1 MLKKF
6 LLMMLLSVSTFAFRI
21 SDTDLDLKVK
31 VKEKKEK
38 EFTLKNDSNYI
49 LRYELSLEDN
59 TNEVKV
65 IPSTLLVPAFGE
77 KSFRVL
83 VRGETQGEKKYFL
96 ILDENPINLEKKGST
111 AKVKMKYRI
120 EQKYVVE

>member
-1 MLKKF
+1 MVKKIF
-6 LLMMLLSVSTFAFRI
+6 LFMMLSISVFAFRI
-21 SDTDLDLKVK
+21 SETDLDLKVS
-31 VKEKKEK
+31 VNEKKEK
-38 EFTLKNDSNYI
+38 EFTLKNDNNYI
-49 LRYELSLEDN
+49 LRYELSLEDS

-65 IPSTLLVPAFGE
+65 IPSTLLVPAYGE

-83 VRGETQGEKKYFL
+83 VRGESKGEKRFFL
-96 ILDENPINLEKKGST
+96 VLDENPISLEQKGST

>member
-1 MLKKF
+1 
-6 LLMMLLSVSTFAFRI
+6 MMFSISVFAFRI
-21 SDTDLDLKVK
+21 SETDLDLKVG
-31 VKEKKEK
+31 VNEKQEK

-49 LRYELSLEDN
+49 LRYELSLEDS

-65 IPSTLLVPAFGE
+65 IPSTLLIPAFGE

-83 VRGETQGEKKYFL
+83 VRGANKGEKRFFL
-96 ILDENPINLEKKGST
+96 VLDENPISLEQKGSI